1 MTTRRSK
8 KKKWTLLK
16 FSLFIYF
23 VAGLF
28 TLIWFRTQVVSLEYE
43 LGSLNQQKTSLMREQ
58 KLVTANR
65 ANFYSAQNIEAT
77 AVNVLGM
84 SPPDRKNIFYV
95 GRTEEAGLYKV
106 AMEKP

>member
-1 MTTRRSK
+1 MTTRRLK

-16 FSLFIYF
+16 FGLFIYF

-28 TLIWFRTQVVSLEYE
+28 TLIWFKTQVVSLEYDLGE
-43 LGSLNQQKTSLMREQ
+43 LNKQKAILLREQ

-65 ANFYSAQNIEAT
+65 ANFYSARNIEET

-95 GRTEEAGLYKV
+95 GRTQEAGLYKV

>member
-1 MTTRRSK
+1 MTIRRSK

-16 FSLFIYF
+16 FGLFIYF
-23 VAGLF
+23 VAGVF
-28 TLIWFRTQVVSLEYE
+28 ALIWCSTQVTSLEYE
-43 LGSLNQQKTSLMREQ
+43 LGELNRQKTSFLREQ
-58 KLVTANR
+58 KFVAANR
-65 ANFYSAQNIEAT
+65 ANFLSARNIEET

-106 AMEKP
+106 AMEKR